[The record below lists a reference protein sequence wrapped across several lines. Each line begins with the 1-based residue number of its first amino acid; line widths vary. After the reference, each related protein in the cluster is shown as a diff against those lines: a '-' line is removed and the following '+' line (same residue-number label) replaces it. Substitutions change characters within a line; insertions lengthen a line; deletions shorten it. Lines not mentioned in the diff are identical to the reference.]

1 MPNNGDPARQVNRAG
16 LPPGNNGAWDLD
28 DLARR
33 FAQFAATETKGTS
46 PLYEALAARIAGDR
60 DLLRLCRDVRPGQL
74 PANMLFGAVHYLLQ
88 AGADHPLRA
97 FYPSLVTSPLPPAG
111 AFPAFRDFCLARADA
126 IRAILHRRGVNTNE
140 VARCAVLLPGFHRIA
155 GQGGEPLHLV
165 EIGCSAGLNLRW
177 NAYAY
182 DYGDGRRRGDSASP
196 LIIGCELRGPR
207 RPPLPDRLPAIG
219 RRIGVDLA
227 PLDPDA
233 AADAAWLRALIWPE
247 HKARA
252 ERLQAAIALSHA
264 RPVELRTGDGV
275 ALLPEI
281 VRALPADGTVCVFHS
296 FAVVQFAQD
305 QRAAFEAALSDLG
318 RRRLI
323 FRLGLEW
330 DPAAEEPRLYL
341 HRYADEQV
349 DVELL
354 ARCDAHGTWAEWL
367 A

>member
-1 MPNNGDPARQVNRAG
+1 MSNNGDPGPQVNRAG
-16 LPPGNNGAWDLD
+16 STPGDSRTLDID

-33 FAQFAATETKGTS
+33 FARFAATETKGTS

-88 AGADHPLRA
+88 SGADHPLRT
-97 FYPSLVTSPLPPAG
+97 FYPSLVASPRPPAD
-111 AFPAFRDFCLARADA
+111 AFPHFRDFCLAQADA
-126 IRAILHRRGVNTNE
+126 IGAVLRRRGVNTNE

-155 GQGGEPLHLV
+155 ERGGEPLHLV

-177 NAYAY
+177 DSYAY
-182 DYGDGRRRGDSASP
+182 DYDDGRRYGDPASP
-196 LIIGCELRGPR
+196 VVIACALRGSR

-219 RRIGVDLA
+219 RRVGIDLA

-252 ERLQAAIALSHA
+252 ERLDAAIALSHA
-264 RPVELRTGDGV
+264 RPVDLRTGDGV

-281 VRALPADGTVCVFHS
+281 VRALPANGTVCVFHS
-296 FAVVQFAQD
+296 FAVVQFAQE
-305 QRAAFEAALSDLG
+305 QRAAFEAALSGLS
-318 RRRLI
+318 RHRPI

-330 DPAAEEPRLYL
+330 DSAAEEPRLHL
-341 HRYADEQV
+341 HRYADGQAH
-349 DVELL
+349 VELL
-354 ARCDAHGTWAEWL
+354 ARCDAHGAWVERL